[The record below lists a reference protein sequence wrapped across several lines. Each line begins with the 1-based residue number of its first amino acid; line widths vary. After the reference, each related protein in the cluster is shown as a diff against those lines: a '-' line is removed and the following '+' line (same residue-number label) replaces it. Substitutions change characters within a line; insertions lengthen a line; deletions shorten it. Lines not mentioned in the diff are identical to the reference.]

1 MKIQILGTGCP
12 KCKKLAEMT
21 EKAAH
26 DLNIDYE
33 LEKVT
38 DIKDIMSFGVIGTP
52 GLVVDGKVLL
62 AGRVPTEN
70 ALKDLLR
77 NEIK

>member
-1 MKIQILGTGCP
+1 
-12 KCKKLAEMT
+12 MT